1 MQQPATHRR
10 PCPECGEP
18 GVIRDEVYPD
28 GCPCLYCRKHIEVD
42 TTFIVLFV
50 AALIVLMLLDFRVW
64 GTGLVGVPCAVL
76 LIAIGLKL
84 KPVYSRFMPLRHY
97 PDTDAGTAN

>member
-1 MQQPATHRR
+1 MQQSATHRR
-10 PCPECGEP
+10 ACPECGEP

-28 GCPCLYCRKHIEVD
+28 GCACLYCRKHIEVD
-42 TTFIVLFV
+42 TTF
-50 AALIVLMLLDFRVW
+50 IVLMLLDFRVW

-76 LIAIGLKL
+76 LMAIGLKL

-97 PDTDAGTAN
+97 PDTDVDTAN

>member
-1 MQQPATHRR
+1 MQQSATHHRA
-10 PCPECGEP
+10 CPECGEP
-18 GVIRDEVYPD
+18 GVIREDVYPD

-42 TTFIVLFV
+42 TTF
-50 AALIVLMLLDFRVW
+50 IVLMLLDFRVW

-76 LIAIGLKL
+76 LIVIGLKL